1 MTCPGPRYRA
11 PTRELCE
18 PGLAMSSETESIIEQ
33 LGPREG
39 QGSFESNRNV
49 RDMAAEIIQQRRGS
63 D

>member
-1 MTCPGPRYRA
+1 
-11 PTRELCE
+11 
-18 PGLAMSSETESIIEQ
+18 MSSETESIIEQ

-49 RDMAAEIIQQRRGS
+49 RDMAAEIIHQRRGS